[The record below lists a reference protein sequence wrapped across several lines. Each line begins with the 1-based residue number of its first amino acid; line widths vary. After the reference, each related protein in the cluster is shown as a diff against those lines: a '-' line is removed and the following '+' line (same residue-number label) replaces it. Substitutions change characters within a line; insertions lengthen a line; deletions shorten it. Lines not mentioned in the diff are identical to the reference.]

1 MAITNEA
8 VIQAVSDELFKNE
21 ELNVF
26 AVLDGASIPD
36 LLQQLYELQ
45 PESVCLYRGELEPD
59 MAEVAPY
66 LVKLKQ
72 DSDFTDWL
80 IEKGWGEHWGIYALS
95 HESMSA
101 MRRHFRA
108 FLVVYT
114 PENKPVYF
122 RYYDP
127 RVMRVYLPT
136 CNVEELSKVFG
147 PVEHYLLEDVDAKT
161 ALRFRNDSG
170 ELRREKLSLLEE

>member
-1 MAITNEA
+1 MAVTNETI
-8 VIQAVSDELFKNE
+8 IQTVSDELFKNE

-36 LLQQLYELQ
+36 LLRQLYEQQ
-45 PESVCLYRGELEPD
+45 PEHGCLYRGELEPD

-66 LVKLKQ
+66 LVRLEP

-80 IEKGWGEHWGIYALS
+80 VEKGWGEHWGIFALS
-95 HESMSA
+95 RESLSA
-101 MRRHFRA
+101 MRRHFRS
-108 FLVVYT
+108 FTVVYT
-114 PENKPVYF
+114 PDNKPVYF

-127 RVMRVYLPT
+127 RVMRAYLPT

-147 PVEHYLLEDVDAKT
+147 PIDHYLLEDEDAKM
-161 ALRFRNDSG
+161 ALRFHNDSG
-170 ELRREKLSLLEE
+170 ELRQEKIFLTT